1 MTPRP
6 ELTVAPEV
14 ERIHAVRRCRTE
26 VVFPHLN
33 DSLCYTTLI
42 GRRSGCISLQ
52 RNRMRTV
59 TFLVLE
65 GVDKGRVF
73 RELNIPV
80 TIGREEGNALRLN
93 DERISRYHA
102 KVQTEDGDVIL
113 TDLDSTNGTR
123 VNGSAVQ
130 IRRLRPGDQ
139 VSIGRSMLLFGTME
153 EIAARRAAA
162 IPVLGE
168 AQPAQTIRADEL
180 AAASGRVMASASKRV
195 LDTEQSVKTWTA
207 FDDDI
212 PPLPQKLTPAQAAR
226 LAEIFDYLHRGLT
239 NAVENIEANEDGTE
253 VRLGFSEWQMIQAVQ
268 MLLARYGRT
277 IADPET
283 RM

>member
-1 MTPRP
+1 
-6 ELTVAPEV
+6 
-14 ERIHAVRRCRTE
+14 
-26 VVFPHLN
+26 
-33 DSLCYTTLI
+33 
-42 GRRSGCISLQ
+42 
-52 RNRMRTV
+52 MRTV

-73 RELNIPV
+73 RDLPIPV
-80 TIGREEGNALRLN
+80 TIGREEGNGLRLN
-93 DERISRYHA
+93 DERVSRYHA
-102 KVQTEDGDVIL
+102 KVQAEDGDIIL

-123 VNGSAVQ
+123 VNGAAVQ

-139 VSIGRSMLLFGTME
+139 VAIGRSMLLFGTME

-162 IPVLGE
+162 VPATGE
-168 AQPAQTIRADEL
+168 AQAQTIRAEEL
-180 AAASGRVMASASKRV
+180 AAAAGGRVAAGSGKRGS
-195 LDTEQSVKTWTA
+195 DPEQAVKTWTA

-239 NAVENIEANEDGTE
+239 TAVENIDANEDGTE
-253 VRLGFSEWQMIQAVQ
+253 VRLGFAEWQMIQAVQ

-277 IADPET
+277 ISEPEP
-283 RM
+283 RA